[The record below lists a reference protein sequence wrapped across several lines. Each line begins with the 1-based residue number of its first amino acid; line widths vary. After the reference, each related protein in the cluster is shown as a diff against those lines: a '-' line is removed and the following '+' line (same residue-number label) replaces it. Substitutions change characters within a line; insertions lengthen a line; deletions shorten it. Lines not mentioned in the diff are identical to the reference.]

1 MPDDGPN
8 EEFSLSLP
16 PESAR
21 VLRYMASARYH
32 GDVSVAVAAAIEGW
46 VSSLRDR
53 DGALADMAEY
63 EAEHG
68 AFTQQELATAR
79 SAAAEKMR
87 DSDR

>member
-16 PESAR
+16 PETVR
-21 VLRYMASARYH
+21 VLRYMANARYH
-32 GDVSVAVAAAIEGW
+32 GDLSVAVAAAIEGW

-53 DGALADMAEY
+53 DRALADMAEY

-68 AFTQQELATAR
+68 AFTEQELAMAR
-79 SAAAEKMR
+79 AAVAEKFGG
-87 DSDR
+87 